1 MQALID
7 QARQAANSHAYYLSL
22 FAALALPDICAAME
36 SADGQASKAK
46 YVAWFDKYVAHKYTV
61 GPDRIP
67 SLSGE
72 DCYYY
77 RCAMIHQGRA
87 QHGRSSY
94 SRIMFIEPGVGGIV
108 MHNNVMNDALNI
120 DVRHFCTDICDSAE
134 QWLVNVKDSPQ
145 YQQNFALSL
154 QRYPNGLAPYIV
166 GLPVIA

>member
-7 QARQAANSHAYYLSL
+7 QARQAANSRAYYLSL

-36 SADGQASKAK
+36 SSNGQASKAK
-46 YVAWFDKYVAHKYTV
+46 YAAWFDKYVAQKYTTD
-61 GPDRIP
+61 PDRTP

-77 RCAMIHQGRA
+77 RCSMIHQGRS
-87 QHGRSSY
+87 QHSSSTY
-94 SRIMFIEPGVGGIV
+94 SRIIFIEPGQSGIV
-108 MHNNVMNDALNI
+108 MHNNVINDALNI

-134 QWLVNVKDSPQ
+134 QWLSEVKDTPQ
-145 YQQNFALSL
+145 YLQNFAQSL
-154 QRYPNGLAPYIV
+154 QRHPNGLAPYIV